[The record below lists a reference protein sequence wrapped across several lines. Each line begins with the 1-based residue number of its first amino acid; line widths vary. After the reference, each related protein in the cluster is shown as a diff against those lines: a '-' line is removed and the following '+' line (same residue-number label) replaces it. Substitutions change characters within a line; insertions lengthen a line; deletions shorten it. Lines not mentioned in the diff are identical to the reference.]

1 MATFRLVASG
11 DLDTTQSEFAFVVS
25 GGHTYLKFGLLD
37 VDNRQHFESVISGGR
52 VGFFASGSD
61 LSDSEAPNARILADY
76 DAENGVEVDRV
87 PSALEV
93 GSDYEI
99 KWTQARPGKDVTTV
113 IQGRIWFFPD
123 YETDIGVRT
132 TVPFGYTIIEETY
145 AGFEAV
151 FFPNITAF
159 NEKRPLTVDDLSYP
173 EEVRFDPNVP
183 ETAPGDYVGYLS
195 FIPRTEGELVLDI
208 LFSGD
213 PTYIPEIYLIDADG
227 DLLIDANGDLLVQA
241 V

>member
-1 MATFRLVASG
+1 MATFRLVASS
-11 DLDTTQSEFAFVVS
+11 DLDTEAAEFAFEVS
-25 GGHTYLKFGLLD
+25 GESTYLKFGLLND
-37 VDNRQHFESVISGGR
+37 DDTRLLASILAGGY
-52 VGFFASGSD
+52 VGFFSSG
-61 LSDSEAPNARILADY
+61 LEVTKVRIIADY
-76 DAENGVEVDRV
+76 DATNGVEVSGI
-87 PSALEV
+87 PSSLEV
-93 GSDYEI
+93 GSAYEI
-99 KWTQARPGKDVTTV
+99 RWTQARPGKDVTTV

-145 AGFEAV
+145 QGFEAV

-183 ETAPGDYVGYLS
+183 ETEPGDYVGYLS

>member
-1 MATFRLVASG
+1 MATFRLVASV
-11 DLDTTQSEFAFVVS
+11 DLDPEAAEFTFEVSED
-25 GGHTYLKFGLLD
+25 GTYLKFGLLNSD
-37 VDNRQHFESVISGGR
+37 DTRLLASILAGGY
-52 VGFFASGSD
+52 VGFFSSGS
-61 LSDSEAPNARILADY
+61 EIAKVRIKADY
-76 DAENGVEVDRV
+76 DAENGNLEVDAS
-87 PSALEV
+87 PTGLTI

-99 KWTQARPGKDVTTV
+99 RWTQARPGKDVTTV
-113 IQGRIWFFPD
+113 IEGRIWFFPD

-145 AGFEAV
+145 EGFEAV

-173 EEVRFDPNVP
+173 EEVRFEPNIP
-183 ETAPGDYVGYLS
+183 ETEPGDYVGYLS

-227 DLLIDANGDLLVQA
+227 DLLIDADGDLLVQSE
-241 V
+241 